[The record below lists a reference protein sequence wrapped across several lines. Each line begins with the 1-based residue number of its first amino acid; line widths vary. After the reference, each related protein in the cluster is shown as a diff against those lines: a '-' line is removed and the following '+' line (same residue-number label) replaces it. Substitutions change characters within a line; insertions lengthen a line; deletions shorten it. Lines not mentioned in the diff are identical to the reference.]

1 MYSVCYG
8 KVIPAKYLVSE
19 SRIEAPASVL
29 CNASAMVATQTA
41 TLHGKQ
47 QQTARDNPEAGVL
60 PEICLNI
67 IV

>member
-19 SRIEAPASVL
+19 SSIEAPASEL
-29 CNASAMVATQTA
+29 RNASAMVATQTA
-41 TLHGKQ
+41 TLHGNLQ
-47 QQTARDNPEAGVL
+47 PDNPEAGIP
-60 PEICLNI
+60 PEICVNV